1 MLSYCTNV
9 HPAEDLDGVRAQLAE
24 HAAPIRKKLDV
35 DVLGVGLWLAADV
48 AEQLSADPG
57 AVRGLKS
64 ELDGLG
70 LAAVTFNAFP
80 HRGFHDPVVKHRV
93 YEPRWTEPQRLHHT
107 LRCAEILAALLPEG
121 GRGSIST
128 LPLGWRTPWT
138 TRDEDAARRN
148 LDRAAAGLR
157 ELEDRTGRRV
167 RLAVEP
173 EPGCRLDTVADAL
186 AWLPGCDTD
195 YIGLCLDTCHL
206 AVSFA
211 DPAATVR
218 AITGSGVD
226 VVKVQASA
234 ALHVDDPAAARGE
247 LARYAEPRYLH
258 QVRERT
264 AEGVR
269 CCDDLPQAFDEL
281 PGTGPW
287 RVHFHVPVHWAA
299 EGPVRPTTD
308 VLRDALAALADPL
321 PDVEVETYTWNVL
334 PEPPEDLADGIA
346 AELRFTRR
354 LLDERSTR

>member
-24 HAAPIRKKLDV
+24 HAAPVRTRLGV
-35 DVLGVGLWLAADV
+35 DTLGVGLWLAADV
-48 AEQLSADPG
+48 AEQLSADAG
-57 AVRGLKS
+57 AMRGLKS
-64 ELDGLG
+64 ELDRHG
-70 LAAVTFNAFP
+70 LAAVTLNAFP
-80 HRGFHDPVVKHRV
+80 QRGFHAPVVKHRV
-93 YEPRWTEPQRLHHT
+93 YEPRWTDPQRVHYT
-107 LRCAEILAALLPEG
+107 LRCAEILAELLPEG

-138 TRDEDAARRN
+138 ARDEDAARRH
-148 LDRAAAGLR
+148 LDLVAAELR
-157 ELEDRTGRRV
+157 LLEDRTGRRV

-173 EPGCRLDTVADAL
+173 EPGCLLDSVADAL

-195 YIGLCLDTCHL
+195 RIGLCLDTCHL

-211 DPAATVR
+211 EPAATVR
-218 AITGSGVD
+218 AIADSGVD

-234 ALHVDDPAAARGE
+234 ALHVDDPVAAHDE

-264 AEGVR
+264 GDGIR
-269 CCDDLPQAFDEL
+269 SCDDLPQAFGEL

-308 VLRDALAALADPL
+308 VLRDALAALPEPL
-321 PDVEVETYTWNVL
+321 PDIEVETYTWTVL

-346 AELRFTRR
+346 AELAFTQR
-354 LLDERSTR
+354 LLDERRTR